1 LLRRVKW
8 AEIAAVLLVGINM
21 MLLGLPG
28 ALFLEPVE
36 GLFASF
42 GRKLPPDSAW
52 PMAIYVSML
61 MPIGFLLAIM
71 VAARARP
78 QASTAELILCGLLG
92 LAVAGFAFSFLLLVV
107 ST

>member
-1 LLRRVKW
+1 MQRVKW
-8 AEIAAVLLVGINM
+8 AEIAAVLLVGVNM

-28 ALFLEPVE
+28 ALFVEPVA

-42 GRKLPPDSAW
+42 GRRLPPDSSW
-52 PMAIYVSML
+52 PVAIYVSML

-71 VAARARP
+71 RAAKLRP
-78 QASTAELILCGLLG
+78 QAATAELILWGLLG
-92 LAVAGFAFSFLLLVV
+92 LAVAGFVFSLLLIAI